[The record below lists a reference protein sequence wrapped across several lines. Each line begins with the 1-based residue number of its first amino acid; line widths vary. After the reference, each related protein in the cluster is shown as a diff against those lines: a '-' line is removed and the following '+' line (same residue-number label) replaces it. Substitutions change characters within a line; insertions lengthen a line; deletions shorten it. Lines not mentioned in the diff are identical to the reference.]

1 MLIIQIISVM
11 GVVAFA
17 VTGAIVAI
25 DHRVDLFGVILMAEF
40 TAFGGGV
47 MRDLLMGNTP
57 PLLFCDP
64 FYFWLAGVAAVTAV
78 VVFIIARIMQQKF
91 CEKEVMIERVNNVV
105 DALGLSVF
113 VATSTGLVMTYM
125 GEECNAFLA
134 LALATI
140 TGVGGGMIRD
150 VLLGEIP
157 FVLKKRIYALAAL
170 SGAAMYYLM
179 AQLGVIE
186 PVAVLVGS
194 FTTFALRMMA
204 TIFKWNIP
212 KALK

>member
-64 FYFWLAGVAAVTAV
+64 FYFWLAGIAAVTAL

-91 CEKEVMIERVNNVV
+91 CEKEAMIERVNNVV

-113 VATSTGLVMTYM
+113 VATSTGLVMT
-125 GEECNAFLA
+125 
-134 LALATI
+134 
-140 TGVGGGMIRD
+140 
-150 VLLGEIP
+150 
-157 FVLKKRIYALAAL
+157 
-170 SGAAMYYLM
+170 
-179 AQLGVIE
+179 
-186 PVAVLVGS
+186 
-194 FTTFALRMMA
+194 
-204 TIFKWNIP
+204 
-212 KALK
+212 